1 LNEILLQAPA
11 TVANFGPGFDIFA
24 LALTRP
30 FNRFRVRLTDSGAIR
45 VLIGGDDENIP
56 TDPEKNTA
64 GLAAIHFFK
73 KVPSTNGADIEI
85 FKSMRSGSGLGSSAA
100 SAAACAYGLNT
111 LCGSPLSR
119 RDLIEIA
126 SLAEVASGG
135 TPHADNA
142 AACLLGGFVLIKSYR
157 PLDFVKIKVPD
168 IPMVVAVMR
177 KPQQTTRRLIP
188 ESLPLSDVKEQM
200 SSCAALVQAL
210 MTGDLEAFGRAVNTD
225 YISEP
230 VRSRFIPEYGSIK
243 RRVLES
249 GAYGFNVSGGGSSV
263 FAVCEQSRTE
273 DVAALMT
280 ELFVRAK
287 ADCDVLVTRA
297 GNTGVVEV
305 DEL

>member
-1 LNEILLQAPA
+1 MNEILLQAPA

-24 LALTRP
+24 LALARP

-45 VLIGGDDENIP
+45 ILISGDDENIP
-56 TDPEKNTA
+56 TDPERNTA
-64 GLAAIHFFK
+64 GLAAKHFFK

-100 SAAACAYGLNT
+100 SAVACAYGLNK

-119 RDLIEIA
+119 RELIDIV
-126 SLAEVASGG
+126 SRSEVASGG

-157 PLDFVKIKVPD
+157 PLDVVKIDVPD
-168 IPMVVAVMR
+168 IPMVVGVMR

-188 ESLPLSDVKEQM
+188 ESLLLPDVKEQM
-200 SSCAALVQAL
+200 SSCASLVQAL

-230 VRSRFIPEYGSIK
+230 VRSRFIPDYGNIK
-243 RRVLES
+243 RRVLEA

-263 FAVCEQSRTE
+263 FAVCEPARTE
-273 DVAALMT
+273 EVAALMK
-280 ELFVRAK
+280 ELFGRAK
-287 ADCDVLVTRA
+287 ADCEVLVTRA
-297 GNTGVVEV
+297 GNSGVVEV